1 MANNSIKYRI
11 ESIDLL
17 RGIVMV
23 IMVLDHVRRYFHH
36 GSFFIDPTDLTTT
49 TPLIFFTRW
58 VTHFC
63 APVFVFLTGT
73 SAFLYGSRRNNT
85 KDVSWFLFSRG
96 LFLIFLEV
104 TVINFGLTF
113 DIMLTFHLLQV
124 IWAIGLS
131 MIVLSVAVFLP
142 RYMIFSIGLVIV
154 AGHNLLDPIVVT
166 GVSLKSIIWYTL
178 HQKGSIL
185 LNSDSLIH
193 FSYPVLPWIGL
204 IFLGYVFGVLYKK
217 GFSAEKREKYL
228 LIIGS
233 VSVLLFV
240 ILRALNFYGD
250 LDLWE
255 TQDTF
260 IFSILSFL
268 KTTKYPPSLLF
279 ILMTIGPSLIF
290 LYFIENVN
298 NKITKYFV
306 VIGRVPLFFYVI
318 HIYLIHLLGIIGI
331 VLTGGRWT
339 DMILTG
345 NSFMT
350 KSLLSYGYDL
360 YIVYLIMILVVLV
373 LYPVCKRYNEYKI
386 NNRSKWWLSYL

>member
-1 MANNSIKYRI
+1 MTNNSIKYRI

-23 IMVLDHVRRYFHH
+23 IMVLDHVRKFFHH

-58 VTHFC
+58 ITHFC
-63 APVFVFLTGT
+63 APVFVFLAGT

-85 KDVSWFLFSRG
+85 KDVAWFLFSRG
-96 LFLIFLEV
+96 LFLIFLEM
-104 TVINFGLTF
+104 TIINFGWTF
-113 DIMLTFHLLQV
+113 DIRLTFHLLQV

-131 MIVLSVAVFLP
+131 MVFLSAVVFLP
-142 RYMIFSIGLVIV
+142 KYLIFSIGLIIV
-154 AGHNLLDPIVVT
+154 TGHNLLDPIVVS
-166 GVSLKSIIWYTL
+166 GASLRSVLWYTF

-185 LNSDSLIH
+185 LSSDSLIH
-193 FSYPVLPWIGL
+193 FSYPILPWIGL
-204 IFLGYVFGVLYKK
+204 IFLGYVFGILYKK
-217 GFSAEKREKYL
+217 GFSAEKRGKYL
-228 LIIGS
+228 IIIGS
-233 VSVLLFV
+233 ISVLLF
-240 ILRALNFYGD
+240 IIIRTLNLYGD
-250 LDLWE
+250 LNNWE

-298 NKITKYFV
+298 NKITKYLA
-306 VIGRVPLFFYVI
+306 VIGKVPLFFYVL
-318 HIYLIHLLGIIGI
+318 HVFLIHLLGIIGV
-331 VLTGGRWT
+331 VLAGGIWT

-350 KSLLSYGYDL
+350 KSLISYGYDL
-360 YIVYLIMILVVLV
+360 YIVYPIWILVVVV
-373 LYPVCKRYNEYKI
+373 LFPICKRYNEYKM